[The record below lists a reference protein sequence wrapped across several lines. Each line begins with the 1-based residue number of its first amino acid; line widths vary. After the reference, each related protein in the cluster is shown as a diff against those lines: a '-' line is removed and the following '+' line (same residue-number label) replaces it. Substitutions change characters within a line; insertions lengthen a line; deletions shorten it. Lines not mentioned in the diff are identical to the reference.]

1 MHPARPALD
10 PQQEASLIRKVQDG
24 DLEAF
29 GPLVD
34 QHLVH
39 VRAFIALRA
48 PALHLVDDVAHET
61 FVFAFRNLR
70 QFEAGTS
77 LAKWLRAIAW
87 NLLRAETKRF
97 GREQARHA
105 ETDAWDLEWAAV
117 EPESEPEP
125 APDAEFLADC
135 LRQLPAPMRELVTF
149 KYSEDLS
156 GEDIAQRLQRSTAW
170 VWTTLFRVR
179 QQLRECIERKRE
191 ARPSC

>member
-1 MHPARPALD
+1 MNRNRPNLD
-10 PQQEASLIRKVQDG
+10 PAQESSLILKVQDG

-34 QHLVH
+34 QHLPH
-39 VRAFIALRA
+39 VRAFIALRS
-48 PALHLVDDVAHET
+48 PALHLVDELAHET

-70 QFEAGTS
+70 DFEAGTS

-87 NLLRAETKRF
+87 NLLRAEVKRF
-97 GREQARHA
+97 GRDQARHA
-105 ETDAWDLEWAAV
+105 AAAAWGSEMAAV
-117 EPESEPEP
+117 EEAPDST
-125 APDAEFLADC
+125 PDAEFLEDC
-135 LRQLPAPMRELVTF
+135 LRQLPTSMRELVAF

-156 GEDIAQRLQRSTAW
+156 GDDIARRLERSTAW

>member
-1 MHPARPALD
+1 MNRNRPSLD
-10 PQQEASLIRKVQDG
+10 PAQEASLILKVQDG

-34 QHLVH
+34 QHLAH
-39 VRAFIALRA
+39 VRAFIALRS
-48 PALHLVDDVAHET
+48 PALHLVDELAHET

-87 NLLRAETKRF
+87 NLLRAEVKRF
-97 GREQARHA
+97 GRDQARHA
-105 ETDAWDLEWAAV
+105 DAAAWGPEMAAV
-117 EPESEPEP
+117 EEAPDST
-125 APDAEFLADC
+125 PDAEFLEDC
-135 LRQLPAPMRELVTF
+135 LRQLPTPMRALVAF

-156 GEDIAQRLQRSTAW
+156 GDDIARRLERSTAW

>member
-1 MHPARPALD
+1 MNRNRPNLD
-10 PQQEASLIRKVQDG
+10 PAQESSLILKVQDG

-34 QHLVH
+34 QHLPH
-39 VRAFIALRA
+39 VRAFIALRS
-48 PALHLVDDVAHET
+48 PALHLVDELAHET
-61 FVFAFRNLR
+61 FVFAFRNVR

-87 NLLRAETKRF
+87 NLLRAEVKRF
-97 GREQARHA
+97 GRDQARHA
-105 ETDAWDLEWAAV
+105 AAAAWGSEMAAV
-117 EPESEPEP
+117 EEAPDST
-125 APDAEFLADC
+125 PDAEFLEDC
-135 LRQLPAPMRELVTF
+135 LRQLPTSMRELVAF

-156 GEDIAQRLQRSTAW
+156 GDDIARRLERSTAW